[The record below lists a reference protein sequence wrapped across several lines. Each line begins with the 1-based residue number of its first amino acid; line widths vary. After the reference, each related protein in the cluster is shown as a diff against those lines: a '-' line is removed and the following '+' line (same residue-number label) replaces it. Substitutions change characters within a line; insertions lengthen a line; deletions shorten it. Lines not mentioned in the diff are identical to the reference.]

1 MRGRGK
7 GNGPAGRKG
16 KMGGSWER
24 DFFPSRFSNFIFKWF
39 LNHFEFW
46 IKTTQQNKRIAAS

>member
-7 GNGPAGRKG
+7 GNGPADQKEKWEGGG
-16 KMGGSWER
+16 KEN
-24 DFFPSRFSNFIFKWF
+24 FFPCRFSNFIFKWF

-46 IKTTQQNKRIAAS
+46 IKTTQQNKRIAAA